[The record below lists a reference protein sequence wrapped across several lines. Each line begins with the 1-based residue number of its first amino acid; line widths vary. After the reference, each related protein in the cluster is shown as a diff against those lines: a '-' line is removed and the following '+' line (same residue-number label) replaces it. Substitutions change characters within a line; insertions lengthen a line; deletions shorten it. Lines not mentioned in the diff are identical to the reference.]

1 MIELT
6 NHDVLDAVL
15 IAANIFIMLVNLKIK
30 SDISDLKVYIHEHF
44 ATKSDFARLWK
55 AYNER

>member
-6 NHDVLDAVL
+6 GHTVIDGIL
-15 IAANIFIMLVNLKIK
+15 IIANIGVMLVNLKIK
-30 SDISDLKVYIHEHF
+30 SDISELKVYIHEHF
-44 ATKSDFARLWK
+44 ATKADFVRLWK